1 MIDKA
6 HNIQRLFVLEP
17 YFWLQCCFFQP
28 VRFKHDFEAM
38 SLPQR
43 LVMMLRLTPLL
54 FFCSYTPALIIRI
67 LIYILR
73 PDLYPYYMIH
83 MFVPLSPDIGWFLF
97 DATWAAALSCL
108 IAGVFGALFSA

>member
-28 VRFKHDFEAM
+28 ARFKHDFETR

-54 FFCSYTPALIIRI
+54 FLCSYTPALIIRI
-67 LIYILR
+67 LLYIFQ
-73 PDLYPYYMIH
+73 PDLYPIYAIH
-83 MFVPLSPDIGWFLF
+83 TFAPFSPAIGWFLL
-97 DATWAAALSCL
+97 DAT
-108 IAGVFGALFSA
+108 